1 VVNERAGTPK
11 GLTAAAAALIGG
23 HDPEF
28 EGGTFAVV
36 QQYLH
41 DLTAGNG
48 LLRRSPATCGPMYR
62 SVR

>member
-1 VVNERAGTPK
+1 MTASRM
-11 GLTAAAAALIGG
+11 TAAAAALIGG

-36 QQYLH
+36 RKYLH
-41 DLTAGNG
+41 DLTAWNG
-48 LLRRSPATCGPMYR
+48 LLRRSAPTCGPMYR